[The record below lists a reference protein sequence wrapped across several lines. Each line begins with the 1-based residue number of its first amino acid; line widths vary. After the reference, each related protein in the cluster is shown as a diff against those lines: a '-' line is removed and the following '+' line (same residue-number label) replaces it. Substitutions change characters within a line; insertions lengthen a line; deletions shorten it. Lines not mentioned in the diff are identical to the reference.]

1 MAEVDGGLG
10 DRARAWIEATVGG
23 RVTAVER
30 RIHARPMWRVDVD
43 GPDGRRSYL
52 ARGARGGESALAA
65 VYDLAHEA
73 AVIERL
79 VAVGVPTPTPHG
91 FQPDLPLLLLEW
103 ADGASDLAAVADPGV
118 RRAVALDFVAA
129 LADLHAHTPE
139 ALAVPGLAVPRTA
152 AEHALASLEVAER
165 ELAAAVD
172 VPPEPFLTFARRW
185 LRAHVPPA
193 VERTSLLQGDTGPGN
208 FLFIGDRFTH
218 FVDWELAHLGDPMF
232 DLAAVCVRDMNTP
245 IGGLPELFAR
255 YGERAGVPVDLDR
268 VRYHRVN
275 KCTQSLVAITS
286 YAHRARRPDEV
297 ALWHGWRAL
306 YLRAGCQALV
316 EAEGGTW
323 DQPAASPPP
332 GGDPAIGPPSWAGLV
347 AGHLATAVAPQLD
360 PFLRHQVEGSQ
371 RILAVLA
378 GDGARDGRPDDE
390 ERADLGALLGGPVR
404 SLGEGLAELDRRI
417 AAGAIDD
424 AGVLGYLTRRAHR
437 TAARLRPLMGPFA
450 DHRFGPLEHL

>member
-1 MAEVDGGLG
+1 VAEADGGLG
-10 DRARAWIEATVGG
+10 AEARAWIEATVGG
-23 RVTAVER
+23 RITAVER

-43 GPDGRRSYL
+43 GPDGRRSYF

-79 VAVGVPTPTPHG
+79 VAAGVPTPTPHG

-103 ADGASDLAAVADPGV
+103 IDGDSDLAAVADPAV
-118 RRAVALDFVAA
+118 RRAVALDFMAA
-129 LADLHAHTPE
+129 LADLHAHPPE
-139 ALAVPGLAVPRTA
+139 ELAIPGLAVPRTP

-165 ELAAAVD
+165 QLATADD

-185 LRAHVPPA
+185 LRAHVPRT

-208 FLFIGDRFTH
+208 FLFAGDRFTH
-218 FVDWELAHLGDPMF
+218 FVDWELAHFGDPMF
-232 DLAAVCVRDMNTP
+232 DLAAVCVRDMNRP
-245 IGGLPELFAR
+245 IGGLAELFAR
-255 YGERAGVPVDLDR
+255 YAERAGAPVDLDR

-275 KCTQSLVAITS
+275 KCVQSLVAITT

-306 YLRAGCQALV
+306 YLRAGCQAIV
-316 EAEGGTW
+316 EAEGGRW
-323 DQPAASPPP
+323 DQPSAPAPAPRPGPPP
-332 GGDPAIGPPSWAGLV
+332 WAALV
-347 AGHLATAVAPQLD
+347 ADHLTSVAPVLD
-360 PFLRHQVEGSQ
+360 AFGRHQLEGA
-371 RILAVLA
+371 RRLLAVLA
-378 GDGARDGRPDDE
+378 DDEARDGRPDDA
-390 ERADLGALLGGPVR
+390 ERADLGALLGGPPPA
-404 SLGEGLAELDRRI
+404 LADGLAELDRRI
-417 AAGAIDD
+417 ATGTLDD
-424 AGVLGYLTRRAHR
+424 AAVLGYLTRRAHR